1 MNSIVKEL
9 RCKINESTAY
19 GLFLIA
25 AMSSCLGGSLLVTAV
40 TTSLSIFWS
49 GLTAAFGAIT
59 LVFAVYCLLQ
69 SYKKSKIETRGIN
82 NDSSLQS

>member
-1 MNSIVKEL
+1 MNKLVKEL

-25 AMSSCLGGSLLVTAV
+25 AMSSCLGGSLIITAA
-40 TTSLSIFWS
+40 TTGHSILWTVVSVAFG
-49 GLTAAFGAIT
+49 GLT
-59 LVFAVYCLLQ
+59 LVLAVYCLLQ